1 MAKSL
6 FEAYKNR
13 LNVANAVYSKAH
25 NGESMS
31 NNRKLVTAKVLENTN
46 RLMNESFENSVGT
59 QRSDLGMW
67 KKFCLNLTTVALP
80 Y

>member
-13 LNVANAVYSKAH
+13 LAVANTVYSKAH

-31 NNRKLVTAKVLENTN
+31 ANRKLVTAKVLENTN

-59 QRSDLGMW
+59 QRNDLGMW
-67 KKFCLNLTTVALP
+67 KKFCL
-80 Y
+80 